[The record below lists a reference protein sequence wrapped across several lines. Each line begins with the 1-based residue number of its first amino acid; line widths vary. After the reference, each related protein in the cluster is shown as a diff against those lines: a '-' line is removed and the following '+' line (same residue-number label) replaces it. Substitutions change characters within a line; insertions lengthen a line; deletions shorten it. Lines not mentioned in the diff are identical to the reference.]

1 MFRTWNWP
9 PNLFMS
15 RRMKNELREA
25 ASDAR
30 LQAYAP
36 YSEFPVGAALLTAS
50 GLIVSGCNVENLSF
64 GLTMCAE
71 RVCVGKAIAQGEK
84 MFQALAIIADTE
96 TPIVPCG
103 ACRQVL
109 AEFAPSL
116 VITSWT
122 VAGLSQEF
130 SLVEL
135 LPLPKQG
142 ILEVPR
148 GT

>member
-1 MFRTWNWP
+1 
-9 PNLFMS
+9 
-15 RRMKNELREA
+15 MKNELREVA
-25 ASDAR
+25 AQAR
-30 LQAYAP
+30 LRAYAP
-36 YSEFPVGAALLTAS
+36 YSKFLVGAALLTDS
-50 GLIVSGCNVENLSF
+50 GVVVSGCNVENISF

-71 RVCVGKAIAQGEK
+71 RVCVGRAIDQGEK
-84 MFQALAIIADTE
+84 GFRMLAIVADSD

-122 VAGLSQEF
+122 LAGRSQEF
-130 SLVEL
+130 SLTEL
-135 LPLPKQG
+135 FPLPSQG

>member
-1 MFRTWNWP
+1 
-9 PNLFMS
+9 MS
-15 RRMKNELREA
+15 HRMKNELREA
-25 ASDAR
+25 AIQAR

-36 YSEFPVGAALLTAS
+36 YSKFLVGAALQTGS
-50 GLIVSGCNVENLSF
+50 GAVVSGCNVENVSF

-84 MFQALAIIADTE
+84 TFQALAIIADTD

-109 AEFAPSL
+109 AEFAPAL
-116 VITSWT
+116 MITSWT
-122 VAGLSQEF
+122 LAGDSNEF
-130 SLVEL
+130 SLSDL
-135 LPLPKQG
+135 LPFPKQG

>member
-1 MFRTWNWP
+1 
-9 PNLFMS
+9 
-15 RRMKNELREA
+15 MKNDLREA
-25 ASDAR
+25 ATQAR
-30 LQAYAP
+30 LLAYAP
-36 YSEFPVGAALLTAS
+36 YSQFLVGAALRLES
-50 GLIVSGCNVENLSF
+50 GTVVSGCNVENVSY

-84 MFQALAIIADTE
+84 TFQALAIVADTD

-109 AEFAPSL
+109 AEFAPAL
-116 VITSWT
+116 AITSWT
-122 VAGLSQEF
+122 LTGEREEF
-130 SLVEL
+130 SLADL

-142 ILEVPR
+142 ILQVPR

>member
-1 MFRTWNWP
+1 
-9 PNLFMS
+9 
-15 RRMKNELREA
+15 MKNELREA
-25 ASDAR
+25 AAQAR
-30 LQAYAP
+30 LRAYAP
-36 YSEFPVGAALLTAS
+36 YSRFLVGAALLTDS
-50 GLIVSGCNVENLSF
+50 GVVLSGCNVENISF

-71 RVCVGKAIAQGEK
+71 RVCVGRAIDQGEK
-84 MFQALAIIADTE
+84 GFRMLAIVADTD

-116 VITSWT
+116 AITSWT
-122 VAGLSQEF
+122 LAGRSQDF
-130 SLVEL
+130 SLTEL
-135 LPLPKQG
+135 FPLPKQG

>member
-1 MFRTWNWP
+1 
-9 PNLFMS
+9 
-15 RRMKNELREA
+15 MKNDLREA
-25 ASDAR
+25 AAQAR
-30 LQAYAP
+30 LRAYAP
-36 YSEFPVGAALLTAS
+36 YSKFLVGAALRLES
-50 GLIVSGCNVENLSF
+50 GLVVSGCNVENISF

-71 RVCVGKAIAQGEK
+71 RVCVGRAIEQGERT
-84 MFQALAIIADTE
+84 FQALAIVADTDI
-96 TPIVPCG
+96 PIVPCG

-109 AEFAPSL
+109 AEFSPAL

-122 VAGLSQEF
+122 LAGQSKEF
-130 SLVEL
+130 SLSDL

>member
-1 MFRTWNWP
+1 
-9 PNLFMS
+9 
-15 RRMKNELREA
+15 MKSDLREA
-25 ASDAR
+25 AARAR
-30 LQAYAP
+30 LRAYAP
-36 YSEFPVGAALLTAS
+36 YSGFLVGAALRLTS
-50 GLIVSGCNVENLSF
+50 GAVVSGCNVENISF

-71 RVCVGKAIAQGEK
+71 RVCAGKAIEQGERG
-84 MFQALAIIADTE
+84 FEALAIVADTK

-109 AEFAPSL
+109 AEFAPAL

-122 VAGLSQEF
+122 LDGKNQEF
-130 SLVEL
+130 SLADL
-135 LPLPKQG
+135 LPLAKQG